1 MLAAFALVVLVV
13 DLGRLGLMVSYGH
26 LLVVGVFYAC
36 DNLFGLCLWSINSVG
51 LLLCYLIFICVLL

>member
-1 MLAAFALVVLVV
+1 MGLVVRLWSGCGWFRCFVFWLLAAFALVVLIV

-36 DNLFGLCLWSINSVG
+36 DNLFGLCL
-51 LLLCYLIFICVLL
+51 